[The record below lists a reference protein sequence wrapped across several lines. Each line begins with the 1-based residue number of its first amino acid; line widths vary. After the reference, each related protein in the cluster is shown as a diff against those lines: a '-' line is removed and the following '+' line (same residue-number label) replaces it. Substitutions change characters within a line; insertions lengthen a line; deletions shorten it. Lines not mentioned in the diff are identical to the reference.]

1 MRSAGSPAP
10 RAVRVQAPA
19 KINLRLGVGPVRDDG
34 YHPLGTVYF
43 ALDWRDAVTARL
55 AEPGEEW
62 SVEVTTSVPERVDLS
77 GVPTDADNLAVRAAQ
92 LVAARSR
99 VPASAV
105 PPVALSIDKQIPVAG
120 GLAGGSADAA
130 ATLVACNHLWDL
142 GMPALELSALAA
154 ELGSDVPFA
163 LLGET
168 ALGEGHGEQVTM
180 MIATGEFWWVVLADP
195 VGLST
200 PAVYAA
206 FDTLVADGYFTP
218 VGTEVPDGLAA
229 ALHDGDAAALAPYL
243 ANDLTI
249 PAISLR
255 PELAERLAAGAAA
268 GALAPLLSGS
278 GPTCLFL
285 CGSRAHAEAV
295 VRVLADRG
303 LPGALVCSGPTPGAL
318 DSVEELA

>member
-43 ALDWRDAVTARL
+43 ALDWRDAVTVRPADS
-55 AEPGEEW
+55 W
-62 SVEVTTSVPERVDLS
+62 SVEVTTAVPERVDLG
-77 GVPTDADNLAVRAAQ
+77 GVPAGPEGTTANLAVRAAQ
-92 LVAARSR
+92 LLAARTG
-99 VPASAV
+99 VHGALAV
-105 PPVALSIDKQIPVAG
+105 EIDKEIPVAG

-130 ATLVACNHLWDL
+130 AALVAADRLWGTGLSRADL
-142 GMPALELSALAA
+142 VALAG

-163 LLGET
+163 LVGG
-168 ALGEGHGEQVTM
+168 AARGEGHGELVTPLEVS
-180 MIATGEFWWVVLADP
+180 GRLWWVVLPDAA
-195 VGLST
+195 GLST

-206 FDTLVADGYFTP
+206 YDRLLADGYFTP
-218 VGTEVPDGLAA
+218 VGTEVPTGLADVLA
-229 ALHDGDAAALAPYL
+229 VGEPAALAPYL
-243 ANDLTI
+243 VNDLTI
-249 PAISLR
+249 PAATLR
-255 PELAERLAAGAAA
+255 PELADRLAAGAGA

-278 GPTCLFL
+278 GPTCLYL
-285 CGSRAHAEAV
+285 CASERHAQLVAQ
-295 VRVLADRG
+295 VLADRG